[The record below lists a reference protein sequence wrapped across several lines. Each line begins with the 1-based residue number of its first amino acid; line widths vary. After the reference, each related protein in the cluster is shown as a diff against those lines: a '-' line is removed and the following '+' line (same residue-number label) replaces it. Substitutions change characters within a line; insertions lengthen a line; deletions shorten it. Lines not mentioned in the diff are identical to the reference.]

1 MEVHMELLTIATAAR
16 KAGVCID
23 TIRNYEREGL
33 LEPVRDSAGRRIF
46 TRPDVEAIRSIYQ
59 RKAIERKML
68 AKSRRV
74 SE

>member
-1 MEVHMELLTIATAAR
+1 MELLTIATATR
-16 KAGVCID
+16 KAGVCTG

-33 LEPVRDSAGRRIF
+33 LELVRDSAGRRIL

>member
-1 MEVHMELLTIATAAR
+1 
-16 KAGVCID
+16 
-23 TIRNYEREGL
+23 RNYEREGL
-33 LEPVRDSAGRRIF
+33 LEPLRDSAGRRIF
-46 TRPDVEAIRSIYQ
+46 TRPDVDAIRNIYQ